1 MPTMTELVDQAFAEV
16 MHDHAPM
23 MRQRGWP
30 NLPVVSRVELRHPH
44 DIFRTGR
51 RCNLTNRHWVPS
63 LKEYVYFVP
72 EWPPGNVVKVA
83 SRNVVAIVEP
93 RYRADHVVVITYGC
107 AHQLETVKVGP
118 CYTEQRCTECGMHYG
133 VDSSG

>member
-1 MPTMTELVDQAFAEV
+1 MTTNSELVHRAFDEV
-16 MHDHAPM
+16 MHDHEPM

-30 NLPVVSRVELRHPH
+30 NLDVVSRVELRDPS
-44 DIFRTGR
+44 DIFRAGR
-51 RCNLTNRHWVPS
+51 RCNLTNRRWVPG

-83 SRNVVAIVEP
+83 SRNVVGIVEP
-93 RYRADHVVVITYGC
+93 RYRAECVVVITYGC
-107 AHQLETVKVGP
+107 AHQLETVTVRP